1 MHEAALAE
9 PLVRLV
15 LEETAGHEKTQGR
28 KLRVTRVRVRAGLLL
43 GVEAPTLRGVFALM
57 TEGTAAEGA
66 ELVVEIE
73 PMRGS
78 CPDCGAA
85 GFATGT
91 KQFRCPRCGGEN
103 ADWTGGNELYIASIE
118 VKTISPEVV

>member
-1 MHEAALAE
+1 M
-9 PLVRLV
+9 
-15 LEETAGHEKTQGR
+15 
-28 KLRVTRVRVRAGLLL
+28 TRVRVRAGLLL

-85 GFATGT
+85 GFATWT